1 MSLRAL
7 LDRIERLH
15 GMTGLERTR
24 EARELSDV
32 ALAELAAAGDEG
44 VWQATRT
51 ATRAS
56 VAEHLGVSVA
66 AVGKAVTRHNKR
78 S

>member
-15 GMTGLERTR
+15 AMAGLERTR
-24 EARELSDV
+24 EARALSDV

-44 VWQATRT
+44 VWQATRDT
-51 ATRAS
+51 SRAE
-56 VAEHLGVSVA
+56 VARELGVSVA